1 MVLFFDRLGVER
13 MNLGIGEVAII
24 LIVALLIF
32 GPSKLP
38 RLGRAAG
45 ETLQEFKKGMK
56 QVIEDDEPKHQKKE
70 N

>member
-1 MVLFFDRLGVER
+1 

-38 RLGRAAG
+38 KLGRAAG

-56 QVIEDDEPKHQKKE
+56 QVIEDDDQS
-70 N
+70 ND

>member
-1 MVLFFDRLGVER
+1 
-13 MNLGIGEVAII
+13 MNLGFGEVAII

-38 RLGRAAG
+38 KLGRAAG

-56 QVIEDDEPKHQKKE
+56 QVIDDDDHNKQKT
-70 N
+70 ND